1 MYFCYYLK
9 KKFIFILYI
18 YISFKDI
25 IIINKLASIVQMSII
40 LYICFHIFIIIIIY
54 IINIS
59 YISKRFIVMQILIFM
74 ITSIMMLANSFLC
87 DYFNCDVSLSFNIT
101 YKYAAYGVK
110 FTLLLS

>member
-1 MYFCYYLK
+1 M
-9 KKFIFILYI
+9 FILYI

-40 LYICFHIFIIIIIY
+40 LYICFHIFIIIIIIY

-110 FTLLLS
+110 FTLSLS